1 MTEIARLELG
11 RRRAN
16 GTCEVAV
23 VDAQGHR
30 HQGVLTDPELVD
42 DYLDYL
48 DSAGLDRP
56 AVTVIGP
63 AEPAPPSRAP
73 VQPHQPAVPIPVSKL
88 ARLVATAA
96 RAPSVHNTQP
106 WRFRAS
112 RHTIDLLA
120 DRSRKLPRI
129 DPTGREM
136 LISCGAALFGLRLAI
151 RDLGYLPEV
160 QLLPD
165 PAQTD
170 LLARVRFGAAAPIG
184 SAERQMLTAMPYR
197 HTHRG
202 PFTADPVPRSL
213 LSGLQ
218 HDVMVEGCT
227 LVLVDRPGRY
237 QQLSALV
244 TAADHQQHTNPAVR
258 AELRRWTRP
267 QGSPAR
273 DGVPAYAYPPAS
285 APVAGKLA
293 ERDFD
298 LGRHLGL
305 LEGGGSPPAATGIL
319 ITPAESKADWLRAGQ
334 ALHRLLLHAATQ
346 WVFASLHTQPLESP
360 PARAKIM
367 ARLALPGPPQ
377 MVLQLGHGDSA
388 AATARRPTDDI
399 LT

>member
-23 VDAQGHR
+23 VDAQGYR

-56 AVTVIGP
+56 AVTVIGS

-151 RDLGYLPEV
+151 RDLVYLPDV

-170 LLARVRFGAAAPIG
+170 VLARVR
-184 SAERQMLTAMPYR
+184 SALLHRSAQPNGRCSPQMPYR

-202 PFTADPVPRSL
+202 PFTADPVPPSL
-213 LSGLQ
+213 LAGLQ
-218 HDVMVEGCT
+218 HDLMVEGCT
-227 LVLVDRPGRY
+227 LALVDRPARY

-244 TAADHQQHTNPAVR
+244 TAADHQQHTHPAVR

-267 QGSPAR
+267 HGSPAR
-273 DGVPAYAYPPAS
+273 DGVPAYAYPAAS

-293 ERDFD
+293 QRDFD

-305 LEGGGSPPAATGIL
+305 LEGGGSSPAATGIL
-319 ITPAESKADWLRAGQ
+319 ITPADSKADWLRAGQ

-346 WVFASLHTQPLESP
+346 WVFASLHTQPLDSP

-377 MVLQLGHGDSA
+377 MLLQLGHGDSA

>member
-120 DRSRKLPRI
+120 
-129 DPTGREM
+129 
-136 LISCGAALFGLRLAI
+136 
-151 RDLGYLPEV
+151 
-160 QLLPD
+160 
-165 PAQTD
+165 
-170 LLARVRFGAAAPIG
+170 ARVRFGAAAPIG

-293 ERDFD
+293 QRDFD